1 MAERISAIN
10 LDTGLYSGDIGLGKD
25 YYLNN
30 LYEDIIFVKY
40 IDTNKNGTKQEGGLV
55 VPIETNE
62 LVWRKGEVLMVGPDV
77 KYTKVG
83 DLVVFPND
91 KGLVS
96 STVIYKSKDG
106 KIEKA
111 HNSIFI
117 NEFRLFGVCKKIEA

>member
-1 MAERISAIN
+1 MAERVSAIN
-10 LDTGLYSGDIGLGKD
+10 LDTGLYSGDVGLGKD
-25 YYLNN
+25 YYLDNV
-30 LYEDIIFVKY
+30 YTDIVFIKY
-40 IDTNKNGTKQEGGLV
+40 IDTNENGAKQEGGLYI
-55 VPIETNE
+55 PTETDE

-77 KYTKVG
+77 KHTKVG

-111 HNSIFI
+111 SNSIFI
-117 NEFRLFGVCKKIEA
+117 NEFRLFGFCKKLED